1 MKKILFFAAAALMLG
16 AAVSCEE
23 KKPVDPTPS
32 AKEVQTAKE
41 ALVVHLP
48 FESSKDAVAVGA
60 GISYETTA
68 GDAGFDQA
76 GFIGSAYANM
86 ADDNTAEAYLKLK
99 LAAGNA
105 FTKLESMTFSAWVKL
120 PAGKEAKGGLLSFN
134 GTAAEAVWPSFVFL
148 FDNYNAD
155 TDEQWFNGRIDFLS
169 VEGKPAMW
177 PNSAS
182 TEYAKKDTWIHIART
197 FDVQSGH
204 WVNYANGVKVGEG
217 DFLVNDQPV
226 GPIKSAFASDC
237 NALYIGGW
245 ASRIEG
251 KAADAWQ
258 GYFPGAI
265 DEVRFYN
272 MPLTEDQVNK
282 LYKEELAISLDQ

>member
-1 MKKILFFAAAALMLG
+1 MKKVLFFAVSVLMMG
-16 AAVSCEE
+16 AAVSCKE
-23 KKPVDPTPS
+23 KPVDPTPTT
-32 AKEVQTAKE
+32 KEVTTAKE

-48 FESSKDAVAVGA
+48 FESTQKVVAVGT
-60 GISYETTA
+60 GVSYGNIV
-68 GDAGFDQA
+68 GDAALDEV
-76 GFIGSAYANM
+76 GFIGKAYANKGN
-86 ADDNTAEAYLKLK
+86 DNTAEAYLKLN
-99 LAAGNA
+99 LAANNA

-134 GTAAEAVWPSFVFL
+134 GTATEPVWPSFVFL
-148 FDNYNAD
+148 FDNYNSD
-155 TDEQWFNGRIDFLS
+155 TGEQWFNGRVDFLT

-197 FDVQSGH
+197 FDAQSGH

-217 DFLVNDQPV
+217 DFLVSDKPV
-226 GPIKSAFASDC
+226 GGIKSAFASDC

-272 MPLTEDQVNK
+272 MPLSETQINS